1 MTIQI
6 FQIRNAEV
14 VDLDRWLID
23 IEGHT
28 SRRLHMN
35 WLPHRKL
42 HMYNYFSVGV
52 DAQVTFNFHKARE
65 GPFYMMSSR
74 IFNKV
79 SNVLSI
85 QIEKLINQ
93 NQY

>member
-1 MTIQI
+1 MRKNCHNQLN
-6 FQIRNAEV
+6 FFNFKVRNADIV
-14 VDLDRWLID
+14 QLDRWLID
-23 IEGHT
+23 IQGHT
-28 SRRLHMN
+28 TRRLHMN

-65 GPFYMMSSR
+65 SPFYMISSR

-79 SNVLSI
+79 I
-85 QIEKLINQ
+85 
-93 NQY
+93 

>member
-1 MTIQI
+1 
-6 FQIRNAEV
+6 
-14 VDLDRWLID
+14 
-23 IEGHT
+23 
-28 SRRLHMN
+28 MN

-65 GPFYMMSSR
+65 SPFYMMGSR

-79 SNVLSI
+79 NNEISFYVFFVYYNYPHSLFTTLFISTDFVYVFWDTPGSSAGLCWS
-85 QIEKLINQ
+85 
-93 NQY
+93 